1 MSSSGLITTIN
12 ESFTESNQ
20 DSSDA
25 EIVEVFAGEHGKSR
39 TGTLDLVDEQL
50 IFNGPESDEKTKDNR
65 RPCSPAP
72 FNLTPNEQKSE
83 EPSRKDS
90 QPEKGGQLED
100 SVEGE
105 DRPDRPVK
113 KKTSFADEANEAMD
127 SSMFPKCKLGHRD
140 TLRDSLKDS
149 LIDNLRETMNQS
161 DEIDR
166 LEDGKTI
173 LKRKSVD
180 LNELGDSIDQQ
191 EQGAEETDSFGEL
204 VTNDEDFSLYEN
216 RTGLGDDLKFLASM
230 PELVCSRIAG
240 RCSVAVNA
248 VG

>member
-1 MSSSGLITTIN
+1 M
-12 ESFTESNQ
+12 
-20 DSSDA
+20 
-25 EIVEVFAGEHGKSR
+25 FAGEHGKSR

-50 IFNGPESDEKTKDNR
+50 IFNGPEGEEKTKDNR

-83 EPSRKDS
+83 EASRKDS
-90 QPEKGGQLED
+90 QPEE
-100 SVEGE
+100 SVECE
-105 DRPDRPVK
+105 APDRPVK
-113 KKTSFADEANEAMD
+113 KKTSFADEATDAMD

-149 LIDNLRETMNQS
+149 LMDNLRESMNQS

-166 LEDGKTI
+166 LEEGKTI

-230 PELVCSRIAG
+230 PELCDITFLVGENREPVCAVSAVLGSRS
-240 RCSVAVNA
+240 R
-248 VG
+248 

>member
-25 EIVEVFAGEHGKSR
+25 EIVEVFAGGEHSKSR

-50 IFNGPESDEKTKDNR
+50 IFNGPEGDEKAKDNR

-72 FNLTPNEQKSE
+72 FNLTPNEKQPPDESG
-83 EPSRKDS
+83 RKDS
-90 QPEKGGQLED
+90 QPDKSPAAED
-100 SVEGE
+100 GTEFVIDKEL
-105 DRPDRPVK
+105 PDRPVK
-113 KKTSFADEANEAMD
+113 KKTSFADESEPMD
-127 SSMFPKCKLGHRD
+127 GGAMFPKCKLGHRD

-149 LIDNLRETMNQS
+149 LIDNLRESMNQGD
-161 DEIDR
+161 DEG
-166 LEDGKTI
+166 DGKA

-191 EQGAEETDSFGEL
+191 PDQQGAEETDSFGEL

-230 PELVCSRIAG
+230 PELVSIR
-240 RCSVAVNA
+240 VNW
-248 VG
+248 